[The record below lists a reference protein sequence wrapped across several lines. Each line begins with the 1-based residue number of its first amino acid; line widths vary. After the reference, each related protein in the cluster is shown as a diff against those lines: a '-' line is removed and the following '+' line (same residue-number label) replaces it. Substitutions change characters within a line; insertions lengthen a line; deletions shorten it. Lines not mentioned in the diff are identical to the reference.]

1 MVRAVRLKWVLAA
14 VAVLAFAP
22 VVTAAPEDPP
32 APAAPAAQLPPGAPY
47 ASAELGLTLEGISG
61 WRLGTFKGAP
71 PAWQVIARFDDPTNG
86 GTTIVSARRA
96 AAVTLPKLRA
106 EMTAQYAEDK
116 TFSVMSIT
124 DLPPN
129 GRRRLPG
136 LLVDGTQQRPGTAP
150 TTGGAGAGGSSGA
163 DAAPPTVTWRVQD
176 AYFLGGEN
184 EFLVHTQVRATLYS
198 RLQPQILKMLD
209 GVAVKVAGAALSPKG
224 EGTYRDDTAGFSCR
238 YPSGYGVRLPDRT
251 LHLVEFSSGA
261 ATPVIGVYRYPSEV
275 DLDGEAKTLVDYYTG
290 GEVGGEATSAG
301 FEVAGR
307 PGVLVTAKGR
317 MGGRDQAFYVAV
329 VKRDTEAFRLRVAA
343 DVTQD
348 VAARAI
354 FDTFVKSFVLSNA
367 PPAPKTDGG

>member
-1 MVRAVRLKWVLAA
+1 MARSVRLQWILAA
-14 VAVLAFAP
+14 AAVLASAP

-32 APAAPAAQLPPGAPY
+32 APAAPAAQLPPGASY
-47 ASAELGLTLEGISG
+47 ASPELGLALEGISG
-61 WRLGTFKGAP
+61 WKLGTFKGAP

-86 GTTIVSARRA
+86 GSTVVSARRA
-96 AAVTLPKLRA
+96 AAVSLPKLRA
-106 EMTAQYAEDK
+106 EMTAQYGADK

-136 LLVDGTQQRPGTAP
+136 LLVDGTQQRPDTAAP
-150 TTGGAGAGGSSGA
+150 AAGGVAPAS
-163 DAAPPTVTWRVQD
+163 PPTVTWRVQD

-209 GVAVKVAGAALSPKG
+209 SIAVKVAGAALSPKG
-224 EGTYRDDTAGFSCR
+224 EGTYRDDTVGFSCR

-290 GEVGGEATSAG
+290 GEVGGEATSAA

-317 MGGRDQAFYVAV
+317 MGGRDQAFFVAV

-343 DVTQD
+343 DVTQET
-348 VAARAI
+348 AARAV
-354 FDTFVKSFVLSNA
+354 FDTFVKGFVLSNA